1 MTQDYELVVKGV
13 RNFENKVTVTLAL
26 RDKKRFDGEI
36 FDLDISLDRVEGA
49 ALEFYEAAAR
59 RSIRQV
65 FLDVAAGLC
74 EGDEQSPEKRPVI
87 LEAQDV
93 LITYKGKL
101 PGRIT
106 CSLKMPPSTLRSEKD
121 DVESRIEKLESYV
134 VELNKKWS
142 ILVPSGDEKQFAA
155 FDDYCR
161 KVMSR
166 NLAECFSIHND
177 NFSDPE
183 WECNRPSF
191 VVSGDAG
198 KITISEN
205 GKVTPPSHQH
215 SEELIEFAIDYL
227 KNNKKQGLMKR
238 VGRCMG
244 YLQVAAEIEAL
255 ASGADKDAIV
265 REALLRDFNTPPF
278 KKVPAY
284 WLHPG
289 LTYLKVRI

>member
-1 MTQDYELVVKGV
+1 MTQKYELIVKGI

-26 RDKKRFDGEI
+26 RDKERFDGEI
-36 FDLDISLDRVEGA
+36 FDLDISLDHVEGA

-74 EGDEQSPEKRPVI
+74 EWNEPLPEKRPVI